1 MTKYRDFGS
10 GKSAGEKEPV
20 TFKLHDEE
28 FSCREQL
35 QGKMLLDLV
44 ARAGTEDPAESAKTI
59 TLFFEQVLLPESY
72 ERFDA
77 LLKHPEKI
85 VTVETLGEIS
95 GWLVEVYAGRPEK
108 EPELS

>member
-10 GKSAGEKEPV
+10 GKSTGEKEPV

-35 QGKMLLDLV
+35 QGKTLLDLV
-44 ARAGTEDPAESAKTI
+44 SHSGGEDPAESAKTI
-59 TLFFEQVLLPESY
+59 NMFFENVLLPESY
-72 ERFDA
+72 TRFSSLIQSADR
-77 LLKHPEKI
+77 I

-95 GWLVEVYAGRPEK
+95 AWLVEVYAGRPEL
-108 EPELS
+108 EPEVS

>member
-1 MTKYRDFGS
+1 MTKYKDFGS

-35 QGKMLLDLV
+35 QGKTLLDLV
-44 ARAGTEDPAESAKTI
+44 SRSSSEDPAESARTI
-59 TLFFEQVLLPESY
+59 TMFFEQVLLEESY
-72 ERFDA
+72 KRFDT
-77 LLKHPEKI
+77 LLNHPDKI

-95 GWLVEVYAGRPEK
+95 GWLVEVYAGRPEG
-108 EPELS
+108 EPEVS

>member
-20 TFKLHDEE
+20 TFKLHGEE

-35 QGKMLLDLV
+35 QGKALLDLV
-44 ARAGTEDPAESAKTI
+44 ARAGSEDPAESAKTI
-59 TLFFEQVLLPESY
+59 TVFFEQVLLEESY
-72 ERFDA
+72 KRFDT
-77 LLKHPEKI
+77 LLNHPDKI

-95 GWLVEVYAGRPEK
+95 GWLVEVYAGRPEG
-108 EPELS
+108 EPEVS